1 MYRHGKRNRRR
12 IILLLL
18 CAGLLGPRAYGQAII
33 APAGRT
39 VFNGESLIRSF
50 TEIENLSVR
59 TPGGQVTEVTQYVAP
74 LALVYG
80 FHPNWEV
87 IAVQPYVVA
96 DVTIRTATGTVSSSL
111 NGLADSQFFVQYDGF
126 YNHNAPGGLTRLS
139 GVFGVEAPTG
149 ARRFSPQAFQY
160 TAGAIFEKVAKLR
173 YAFTADFEYTI
184 ATKND
189 QGLSVGNRAQF
200 DAVPAYF
207 LIPRDVPGADASWS
221 RKAFHRVFRNGAY
234 LILEFNGTWQ
244 GQAQQ
249 NGVSV
254 PSTGGT
260 TLSISPG
267 IQFFASR
274 RFLAEFSAPI
284 PAVKSLNGVQ
294 PRPDS
299 AFLIGFRWLF

>member
-1 MYRHGKRNRRR
+1 MFRNRKANYTR
-12 IILLLL
+12 IIS
-18 CAGLLGPRAYGQAII
+18 GLLFPWLFVPCTYGQAII

-59 TPGGQVTEVTQYVAP
+59 TPSGQFIEVTQYVTP

-96 DVTIRTATGTVSSSL
+96 NMTSRTAAGTMSQSL

-126 YNHNAPGGLTRLS
+126 YNHNEPGGLTRLS
-139 GVFGVEAPTG
+139 GIFGVEAPTG

-160 TAGAIFEKVAKLR
+160 TAGAIFEKVSKLR
-173 YAFTADFEYTI
+173 YAFTSDFEYTI

-189 QGLSVGNRAQF
+189 QGISVGNRAQF

-207 LIPRDVPGADASWS
+207 LIPRGEPPTDASWS
-221 RKAFHRVFRNGAY
+221 RKALHRVFRNGAF

-244 GQAQQ
+244 AQAQQ
-249 NGVSV
+249 NGVSI
-254 PSTGGT
+254 PSSGGT

-267 IQFFASR
+267 IQYFASR
-274 RFLAEFSAPI
+274 RFLVEFSAPI